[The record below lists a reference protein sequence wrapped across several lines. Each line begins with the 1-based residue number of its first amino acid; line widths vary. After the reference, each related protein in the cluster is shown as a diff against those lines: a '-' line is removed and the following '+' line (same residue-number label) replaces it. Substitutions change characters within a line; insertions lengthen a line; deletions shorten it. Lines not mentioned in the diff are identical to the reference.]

1 MKPRDEVIVGIDVG
15 ATTVRAAVVDP
26 GGRILGE
33 DKHRLVSKEP
43 PQVVEAIVRAA
54 KTACGAAGFPFA
66 EMRALG
72 VGVAGQ
78 VARGNGTV
86 TSAPGLGWHDV
97 DLVKLIQA
105 KAPKAFVKLTSDL
118 AAAAWAERATGAGKG
133 ADDLLV
139 VSVGPTVGAGIVLA
153 GKLHE
158 GASGAAGDLAHV
170 NVHPGGRTCACGQ
183 RGCLEAYATSASLA
197 AWARDDLRI
206 AAAAAKAMGKHSS
219 AGRRL
224 LEFVAADPE
233 RITVAAME
241 RAAAD
246 GEDLSAHL
254 LDEAARLVGLAVA
267 NLVNAL
273 NPARLLLGGT
283 LLAQSPRMRS
293 GVRESIGQ
301 HVSKAASAAL
311 EVCES
316 SLGEEA
322 VLIGAA
328 MIASEAA
335 RA

>member
-1 MKPRDEVIVGIDVG
+1 VKPRDEVIVGIDVG
-15 ATTVRAAVVDP
+15 ATTVRAAVIDP
-26 GGRILGE
+26 AGRILGE

-43 PQVVEAIVRAA
+43 PQVVEAVVRAA

-66 EMRALG
+66 EMRTLG
-72 VGVAGQ
+72 VAVAGQ

-86 TSAPGLGWHDV
+86 FSAPGLGWHDV
-97 DLVKLIQA
+97 DLAKLVQA
-105 KAPKAFVKLTSDL
+105 KAPKAFVKLSSDL

-133 ADDLLV
+133 ADDLVLV
-139 VSVGPTVGAGIVLA
+139 SLGPTVGAGIVLA

-170 NVHPGGRTCACGQ
+170 NVHPGGRACACGQ
-183 RGCLEAYATSASLA
+183 RGCLEAYATSTSLA

-206 AAAAAKAMGKHSS
+206 AAAAAKAMGKHPT

-224 LEFVAADPE
+224 LEHVAADPE

-246 GEDLSAHL
+246 GDDLSAHL

-267 NLVNAL
+267 NLATAL

-283 LLAQSPRMRS
+283 LLASSPRMRS

-301 HVSKAASAAL
+301 HVSKAARAAL
-311 EVCES
+311 EICES

-322 VLIGAA
+322 ALIGAA
-328 MIASEAA
+328 MIASDAA

>member
-133 ADDLLV
+133 ADDLVL

-153 GKLHE
+153 GKL
-158 GASGAAGDLAHV
+158 
-170 NVHPGGRTCACGQ
+170 
-183 RGCLEAYATSASLA
+183 
-197 AWARDDLRI
+197 
-206 AAAAAKAMGKHSS
+206 
-219 AGRRL
+219 
-224 LEFVAADPE
+224 
-233 RITVAAME
+233 
-241 RAAAD
+241 
-246 GEDLSAHL
+246 
-254 LDEAARLVGLAVA
+254 
-267 NLVNAL
+267 
-273 NPARLLLGGT
+273 
-283 LLAQSPRMRS
+283 
-293 GVRESIGQ
+293 
-301 HVSKAASAAL
+301 
-311 EVCES
+311 
-316 SLGEEA
+316 
-322 VLIGAA
+322 
-328 MIASEAA
+328 
-335 RA
+335 